1 MKKDQ
6 FQYFY
11 RTYIMDEIK
20 TPTSLR
26 DKYETERQYLYRLL
40 SKLNDAIL
48 SLASGNVASYSLGNR
63 SVSYTDL
70 DKIKGLRKE
79 TEDRIN
85 ELKALRSG
93 RSVRNCTTSVFLD
106 PSIILPRKW

>member
-40 SKLNDAIL
+40 SKLDDAIL
-48 SLASGNVASYSLGNR
+48 SLSSGNVASYSLGSR

-85 ELKALRSG
+85 ELEALLSG
-93 RSVRNCTTSVFLD
+93 RSVRNCTVSTFLD
-106 PSIILPRKW
+106 PSIILPRRW

>member
-40 SKLNDAIL
+40 SKLDDAIL
-48 SLASGNVASYSLGNR
+48 SLSCGNVASYSLGSR

-85 ELKALRSG
+85 ELEALLSG
-93 RSVRNCTTSVFLD
+93 RSVRNCTVSTFLD
-106 PSIILPRKW
+106 PSIILPRRW